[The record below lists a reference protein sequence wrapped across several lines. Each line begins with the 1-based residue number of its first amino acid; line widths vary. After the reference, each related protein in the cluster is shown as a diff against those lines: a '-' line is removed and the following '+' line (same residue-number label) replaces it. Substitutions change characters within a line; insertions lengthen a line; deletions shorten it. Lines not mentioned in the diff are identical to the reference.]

1 MSTKYR
7 GMGYPEDGEASFTVD
22 SKFPLADY
30 EKLVDAADTSD
41 VGAVQEATQA
51 FTRSVQTDEE
61 LPLEEA
67 TARLG
72 LSEGIPIIHQNSGDD

>member
-1 MSTKYR
+1 
-7 GMGYPEDGEASFTVD
+7 MGYPEDGEASFTVD

-41 VGAVQEATQA
+41 VGAGQEATQA